1 MGTRSVSGG
10 NGPLTIPAIAGC
22 CGGFVVIGA
31 LQALYGPAIPAFRTR
46 FGVSPSVAGLA
57 LSAEFTGALVGIV
70 IYHLL
75 RPLAGDRR
83 LLVICYAVMALGASL
98 FAISPQWPMALAAS
112 LITGFGSGGIDY
124 GLNRLFATGFGRR
137 STAMLNLLNAHFGV
151 GAVVGPV
158 LIGAVGAARFP
169 WLFGGVAAASLLLN
183 PTLRGVRPDP
193 AHERRRPGVRTAQR
207 GPAAGERPGV
217 IGPAGSSPAPP
228 RRPPRRRAR
237 SRSRARIRSTA
248 CTTAGRTAWSRIR
261 RSSGPSTAYRLSR
274 RRTPGRPGEPP
285 ATRGRT
291 GLIVVA
297 FVAIY
302 VLYVAIE
309 SGVGGWEPTHLEA
322 AGYSAAVA
330 ATATSGFWLALA
342 IGRFAAVPVTL
353 RWPGP
358 DRHPLLSRH
367 GRVLAAGGDPGRR
380 AVGVRRAGAVVRP
393 NLGHRPA
400 VAGARRAEGH
410 RGQRLRDGLLDG
422 GRDRL
427 PAVAGLGHRD
437 RRCPFRSADP
447 VHPGRRLHRDQRLAP
462 PRHPGQPRMIG
473 AGWVRYDSSR
483 A

>member
-169 WLFGGVAAASLLLN
+169 WLFGGVAAASLLLI

-193 AHERRRPGVRTAQR
+193 AHERRRPGMRTAQR

-217 IGPAGSSPAPP
+217 IGVGREQPGAAAPSAPSPGTEPEPGTEPGTEYGVYDGRKYGVESYTAQLRAEHGVPP
-228 RRPPRRRAR
+228 QPEEN
-237 SRSRARIRSTA
+237 
-248 CTTAGRTAWSRIR
+248 
-261 RSSGPSTAYRLSR
+261 
-274 RRTPGRPGEPP
+274 PGRPGGSRPP
-285 ATRGRT
+285 PG
-291 GLIVVA
+291 
-297 FVAIY
+297 
-302 VLYVAIE
+302 
-309 SGVGGWEPTHLEA
+309 A
-322 AGYSAAVA
+322 A
-330 ATATSGFWLALA
+330 
-342 IGRFAAVPVTL
+342 
-353 RWPGP
+353 PG
-358 DRHPLLSRH
+358 
-367 GRVLAAGGDPGRR
+367 
-380 AVGVRRAGAVVRP
+380 
-393 NLGHRPA
+393 
-400 VAGARRAEGH
+400 
-410 RGQRLRDGLLDG
+410 
-422 GRDRL
+422 
-427 PAVAGLGHRD
+427 
-437 RRCPFRSADP
+437 
-447 VHPGRRLHRDQRLAP
+447 
-462 PRHPGQPRMIG
+462 
-473 AGWVRYDSSR
+473 
-483 A
+483 